1 MPVFNLF
8 SFQCCRPTVQLS
20 WLCSVNSPT
29 DEAAILAL
37 ERPHRDLL
45 TYYMLSGLVIPP
57 LIPVILPYLYFRYR
71 TMRYKF
77 TEEGISM
84 SWGILFRREII
95 INYARIQDIHIR
107 SNLVERW
114 LGLAK
119 VLVQTASGNS
129 SAEMTLEGFKEYE
142 AVRNFLYSKMRGV
155 KDPAHKFVA
164 LAPVTNTHDAELAAA
179 LREVAHEL
187 RETRLAL
194 QPRLAR
200 TKDADHV

>member
-1 MPVFNLF
+1 
-8 SFQCCRPTVQLS
+8 
-20 WLCSVNSPT
+20 VNSPS

-45 TYYMLSGLVIPP
+45 TYYMLSGLVVPP
-57 LIPVILPYLYFRYR
+57 LIPFVLPYLYFRYH

-77 TEEGISM
+77 TDEGISM
-84 SWGILFRREII
+84 SWGILFRRQII

-119 VLVQTASGNS
+119 VLVQTASGNA
-129 SAEMTLEGFKEYE
+129 SAELTLEGFKEFE
-142 AVRNFLYSKMRGV
+142 AVRDFLYSKMRGV
-155 KDPAHKFVA
+155 KDPSHKSVA
-164 LAPVTNTHDAELAAA
+164 PTSGSITHDAELAAA

>member
-1 MPVFNLF
+1 MSPIQFPFIDVG
-8 SFQCCRPTVQLS
+8 
-20 WLCSVNSPT
+20 VNPPPDDAT
-29 DEAAILAL
+29 IFAL
-37 ERPHRDLL
+37 ERPHPDLL
-45 TYYMLSGLVIPP
+45 KYYLLSSLVIPP
-57 LIPVILPYLYFRYR
+57 LFPILATYLYFRYH

-84 SWGILFRREII
+84 SWGILFRRQVI

-119 VLVQTASGNS
+119 VLVQTASGNAG
-129 SAEMTLEGFKEYE
+129 AEMTLEGFKEYE
-142 AVRNFLYSKMRGV
+142 AVRDFLYSKMRGV
-155 KDPAHKFVA
+155 KDPARKTA
-164 LAPVTNTHDAELAAA
+164 LPAGSSSAHDAELAAA

-194 QPRLAR
+194 SAR
-200 TKDADHV
+200 PKDSGHV